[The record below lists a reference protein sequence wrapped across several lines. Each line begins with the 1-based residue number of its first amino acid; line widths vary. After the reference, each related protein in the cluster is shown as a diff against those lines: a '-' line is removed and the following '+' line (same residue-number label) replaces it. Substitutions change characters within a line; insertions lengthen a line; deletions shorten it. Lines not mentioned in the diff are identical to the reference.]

1 MTTMRRALIIICLIC
16 INGIIQAQVSLI
28 NYERIEIDSRY
39 DTMVNPGMEKIF
51 LKYKTSLENQVMKII
66 GESEMYMDAKAPE
79 SLLSNFLADQLLK
92 KANEI
97 NDKKVDLA
105 IINFGGIRAP
115 LNKGKI
121 TVSDIY
127 RIMPF
132 ENELVIVDIKGSD
145 LKDVL
150 ENIAEEGGEG
160 MSNIRLEIADKK
172 IGSLFIGGEPF
183 DENKEYT
190 VATMDY
196 LAEGNSGMKG
206 FLKATKRF
214 DTHLRV
220 RDVYISQIEKI
231 TAGGNKVSSVL
242 DGRIKFATK

>member
-1 MTTMRRALIIICLIC
+1 MRKTLITICLIC
-16 INGIIQAQVSLI
+16 ITGILQAQVSLN

-39 DTMVNPGMEKIF
+39 DTMVNPEMKKVF
-51 LKYKTSLENQVMKII
+51 MKYKTSLENQVMKTI

-79 SLLSNFLADQLLK
+79 SLLSNFLADELLK

-97 NDKKVDLA
+97 NSQKVDLA

-127 RIMPF
+127 KIMPF
-132 ENELVIVDIKGSD
+132 ENELVIVNIKGSD

-150 ENIAEEGGEG
+150 NNIAEEGGEG
-160 MSNIRLEIADKK
+160 VSNIRLEISGKN
-172 IGSLFIGGEPF
+172 IESLQIAGEPF
-183 DENKEYT
+183 DENKEYV

-196 LAEGNSGMKG
+196 LAEGNSGMNG

-214 DTHLRV
+214 DTHLKV

-231 TAGGNKVSSVL
+231 TASGGKVTSSL
-242 DGRIKFATK
+242 DGRIRFTTK

>member
-1 MTTMRRALIIICLIC
+1 MTTMRRALLIISLIC
-16 INGIIQAQVSLI
+16 ITAVIQAQVSLI
-28 NYERIEIDSRY
+28 NYERIEIDSKY
-39 DTMVNPGMEKIF
+39 DTMVNPVMKKVF
-51 LKYKTSLENQVMKII
+51 MKYKNTLENQVMKII
-66 GESEMYMDAKAPE
+66 GESEIYMDAKAPE

-121 TVSDIY
+121 TVSDVY
-127 RIMPF
+127 KIMPF
-132 ENELVIVDIKGSD
+132 ENELVILNIKGVD
-145 LKDVL
+145 LKDVF

-160 MSNIRLEIADKK
+160 VSNIKLEISDKK
-172 IGSLFIGGEPF
+172 IGNLFIGGEAF
-183 DENKEYT
+183 DDNKEYA

-214 DTHLRV
+214 DTHLKV

-231 TAGGNKVSSVL
+231 TARGNKVSSAL